1 MQIEFQLKKKKL
13 QKAYDNEIPRCCSS
27 YRQCGLDQSAT
38 HLNISTAHSS
48 VITDDMMDA
57 DTGTTEA
64 ESILIP
70 VVLVCSCLLLLTLAS
85 QPQGICLT
93 QYLYSTLTQISGE
106 CVCVYTNC
114 VYVGPS
120 QSMHQLHFCQGYCCC
135 HCKH

>member
-1 MQIEFQLKKKKL
+1 MSPLEIGKVKHKPKSPLENVDRVSVKKTKL

-48 VITDDMMDA
+48 VITDDMMNA

-85 QPQGICLT
+85 
-93 QYLYSTLTQISGE
+93 
-106 CVCVYTNC
+106 
-114 VYVGPS
+114 
-120 QSMHQLHFCQGYCCC
+120 
-135 HCKH
+135 